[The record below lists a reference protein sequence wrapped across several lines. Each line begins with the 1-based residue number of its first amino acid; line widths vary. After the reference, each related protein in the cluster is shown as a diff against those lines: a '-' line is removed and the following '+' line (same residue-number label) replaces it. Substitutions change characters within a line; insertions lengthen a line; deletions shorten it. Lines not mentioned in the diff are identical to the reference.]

1 MQERTVSSRIRF
13 CDSTSSCMSF
23 VILGALLGEM
33 PAGKDLRLAKFL
45 SLSVARLTVGHS
57 AIRRCLRVDLLML
70 TWRSL
75 LKGIVNYVSLAP
87 IRRQPSSQ
95 PYFLF
100 FIYHGSNDACCGWE
114 ILHERLLCHVKLTA
128 SSALLLA
135 LSCRSR
141 RRPRLRTLTK
151 HLKRSWQCS
160 RHAKLPVRSAGASTR
175 DTSVS
180 EVVNVVN
187 DEEHPPF
194 QRPNLGGIAQS
205 VAHIC
210 RPPATFQ
217 KPSIFFAHSVF
228 FRRSSFFP
236 SSTTRTIGLKYTFDQ
251 TPTSTFLPNR

>member
-1 MQERTVSSRIRF
+1 
-13 CDSTSSCMSF
+13 MSF
-23 VILGALLGEM
+23 VILGALFGRMQARKNLHH
-33 PAGKDLRLAKFL
+33 AAFL
-45 SLSVARLTVGHS
+45 SLNAGRPSAGHS
-57 AIRRCLRVDLLML
+57 AIRKCLLVDLLMR

-75 LKGIVNYVSLAP
+75 FKVTVNYVSLAP

-114 ILHERLLCHVKLTA
+114 MLLWRLLCCVKLTA

-141 RRPRLRTLTK
+141 RSPRPRTLTK
-151 HLKRSWQCS
+151 YLRKSWQCS
-160 RHAKLPVRSAGASTR
+160 RHAKAPLRSTGASTR

-180 EVVNVVN
+180 EAVSDVN
-187 DEEHPPF
+187 DEEHPPS

-210 RPPATFQ
+210 RPPTTFQ
-217 KPSIFFAHSVF
+217 KLSIFFTHSSF
-228 FRRSSFFP
+228 SRRSSFFP
-236 SSTTRTIGLKYTFDQ
+236 SSTTHTIGLKCTFDQ
-251 TPTSTFLPNR
+251 TPTSTFLQNR